1 MMQLSKFNT
10 RLIQIFLILSILFF
24 CGFGY
29 MLITK
34 EVIPA
39 LKNNDSPQFENTS
52 ISYSISEIRIYK
64 NDHFVKN
71 DLDVSHQYW
80 FSLNAVDDKISY
92 ISSQAS
98 ESVLKAPF
106 VSKFET
112 ELTPKIPHEK
122 MNNDFYLVYS
132 ENGEKELSRF
142 PAFRFADYL
151 TNEAKNSAFGK
162 HVEVKQTSTDGKMM
176 VYMILNFEYQ

>member
-1 MMQLSKFNT
+1 MQLSKFNT
-10 RLIQIFLILSILFF
+10 RLIQIFLMLSILFF
-24 CGFGY
+24 CGFGF

-39 LKNNDSPQFENTS
+39 FQNNDSENLENKTL
-52 ISYSISEIRIYK
+52 SYSISEIRIYK

-71 DLDVSHQYW
+71 NLDVSHQYW
-80 FSLNAVDDKISY
+80 FSLKATDDKISY

-98 ESVLKAPF
+98 ESIPKAPF

-112 ELTPKIPHEK
+112 DQTPKIPHEK
-122 MNNDFYLVYS
+122 MNSPFYLVYS
-132 ENGEKELSRF
+132 ENDERELSRF
-142 PAFRFADYL
+142 PAFSFADYFPNK
-151 TNEAKNSAFGK
+151 TKNNAFGK
-162 HVEVKQTSTDGKMM
+162 QVEVKQTSTDRKMM